1 MSVILGGI
9 LLPFLGTALGA
20 MGVFFLKG
28 TAHHRLQQRLSG
40 FAAGVM
46 TAACIWSL
54 LLPAIEQSEFMDS
67 WKFVPASLGFILGL
81 IFLPALDH
89 SGKSKLVMAVTM
101 HNLPE
106 GMAVGAAFA
115 GVMVGE
121 NGMTLAAAL
130 MLAVGIAVQNFPEGA
145 IISMPLGAAGMSRT
159 KAFWYGA
166 ASGIVE
172 PIGAMVTL
180 GAACMVLPILPYL
193 LSFSAGAM
201 MYVVMEELLPVSKAE
216 ENNRFQIV
224 WFGAGFVLMMVMDV
238 MLG

>member
-1 MSVILGGI
+1 MILVGI
-9 LLPFLGTALGA
+9 FLPFLGTALGA

-28 TAHHRLQQRLSG
+28 TALHKLQQRLAG

-54 LLPAIEQSEFMDS
+54 LLPAIEQSEYMVV
-67 WKFVPASLGFILGL
+67 WKFIPATMGFVAGL
-81 IFLPALDH
+81 IFLPALDP

-101 HNLPE
+101 HNIPE

-115 GVMVGE
+115 GVIAGE
-121 NGMTLAAAL
+121 SGMTLTGAM
-130 MLAVGIAVQNFPEGA
+130 MLAVGITIQNFPEGA
-145 IISMPLGAAGMSRT
+145 IISMPLGAKGMSRG
-159 KAFWYGA
+159 KAFGYGA

-172 PIGAMVTL
+172 PIGALLTL
-180 GAACMVLPILPYL
+180 GAACMILPILPYL

-201 MYVVMEELLPVSKAE
+201 MYVVIKELLPEGQGKD
-216 ENNRFQIV
+216 NNRFDIL
-224 WFGAGFVLMMVMDV
+224 WFGAGFVLMMAMDV